1 MKKIISAVLVCM
13 LLACMLFSLASCGKT
28 LSGEFKNSK
37 KVGGLTIDV
46 ATYNF
51 SGNEFALNV
60 IGIFEIEG
68 TYSIEKN
75 DDGEWEITFAIPEGE
90 ENADKAEDYTGTF
103 SFNEGSDDDGKYI
116 EIGGVKYYKQ

>member
-28 LSGEFKNSK
+28 LSGEYKSASAFGS
-37 KVGGLTIDV
+37 DV
-46 ATYNF
+46 TYKF
-51 SGNEFALNV
+51 SGNKYVLTLNIV
-60 IGIFEIEG
+60 GFEKDFEG

-75 DDGEWEITFAIPEGE
+75 EEDKWEITFALPSDAED
-90 ENADKAEDYTGTF
+90 ADKAEAYTGTF

-116 EIGGVKYYKQ
+116 EIGGAKYYKQ